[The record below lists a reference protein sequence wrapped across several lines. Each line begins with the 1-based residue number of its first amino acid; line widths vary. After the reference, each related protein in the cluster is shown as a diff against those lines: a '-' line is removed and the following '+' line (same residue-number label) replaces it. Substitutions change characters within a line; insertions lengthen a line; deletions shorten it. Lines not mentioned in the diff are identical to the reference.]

1 MNIRRISYTFVL
13 FFFFFLNFNSMIHLK
28 IIPIKNHP
36 NVFFHRFKTIFS
48 EKTKSFEQKEISI
61 PLISILTLVLAYIL
75 YIYIHSIS
83 ITTPMWYR
91 VASARKFMQSSP
103 AWMGNSRE
111 GEQENEPDSVTRRSS
126 GNNKSRITIGNGE
139 ENPGREY
146 SSLTL
151 LQR

>member
-1 MNIRRISYTFVL
+1 
-13 FFFFFLNFNSMIHLK
+13 MIHLK

-83 ITTPMWYR
+83 ITTPM
-91 VASARKFMQSSP
+91 
-103 AWMGNSRE
+103 
-111 GEQENEPDSVTRRSS
+111 
-126 GNNKSRITIGNGE
+126 
-139 ENPGREY
+139 
-146 SSLTL
+146 
-151 LQR
+151 